1 MGVAEERW
9 RLGYRNDEIRS
20 LKKKKKEGRELTVN
34 PKESL

>member
-20 LKKKKKEGRELTVN
+20 LKKKKKREGN
-34 PKESL
+34 